1 MGSNLVSVGNR
12 AGKSVFTFAAAG
24 VDTGSLMAPVA
35 NGGIL
40 LAGLRECARW
50 TKWMF
55 QLTGTGTG
63 YAVTVYGTIDVDT
76 AYNEP
81 GNGGFW
87 FELPA
92 PSVEAGGGDA
102 FTWSNPLTLG
112 VGTSALYVNAPIVAI
127 RAVSAGTVTGT
138 VNLLV
143 FAQPG

>member
-143 FAQPG
+143 FAQPS